1 MKLTFSE
8 DNIWGPF
15 VGFDH
20 AFLKIFGEKRGGH
33 CLSCLTSLSRGGR
46 LSLLLNFLNVVLLK
60 RFDQRQQNN
69 VRKKGCNIRHILHPG
84 VGTTWLGSLWKW
96 KEKNFSFGSHCSLF
110 SHISVIV
117 HSWSRPHLNIT
128 MPFKVG
134 STMLKELDKLKMS
147 GDSKLQVYITIL
159 FYYSNFPVRQ
169 ITSQINFPGRV
180 ADLVCPGIP
189 VHLALLLASRFL
201 LPAPTPMGDV
211 LRPQVRSSVSSSS
224 SSPLS
229 PPSLPTG
236 GSSRSPHHLRPYTP
250 CPLLICLVDL
260 VSW

>member
-84 VGTTWLGSLWKW
+84 VGTSWMGSLWKW
-96 KEKNFSFGSHCSLF
+96 KEKNFSFGRHCSLF

-117 HSWSRPHLNIT
+117 HLWSRPYLILT

-134 STMLKELDKLKMS
+134 STMLEELDKPKMS
-147 GDSKLQVYITIL
+147 GDLKLQVYIQ
-159 FYYSNFPVRQ
+159 F
-169 ITSQINFPGRV
+169 
-180 ADLVCPGIP
+180 
-189 VHLALLLASRFL
+189 
-201 LPAPTPMGDV
+201 
-211 LRPQVRSSVSSSS
+211 
-224 SSPLS
+224 
-229 PPSLPTG
+229 
-236 GSSRSPHHLRPYTP
+236 
-250 CPLLICLVDL
+250 
-260 VSW
+260 